1 MKNNSKLKA
10 AIASLIGLSMAS
22 IALTSCGSRES
33 NDPESDLYGNS
44 PGSPTPP
51 YPPLRQSEL
60 RGEKNFATLINKYAQ
75 GKIEPT
81 PWAGFW
87 WPYTGNGIAAGGSGG
102 SPAGKYDAA
111 RGNTTHAQEWEIR
124 KHGPGVPQVQ
134 QWWGHCNGWCAAAAL
149 FKEPHDPV
157 TVNGVT
163 FGISDL
169 KALITEA
176 GMSTSADFF
185 GERVDNF
192 DNLDSPKYWDTI
204 PNQYFLV
211 LTNYIGIKKQ
221 AVLIDRYTGHQVWN
235 QPLAGYRF
243 EYPKPS
249 DYLGPSPDAPNVYR
263 INVSSRIWWMDDAV
277 PPDYQTQPFNFQ
289 DDETGVGSREL
300 RMEVW
305 LDGPVTFDA
314 AGKITSSGN
323 VIVTNKDGHLVGG
336 TWRVEPSSDAWPD
349 YMWVPY
355 TILKPDPEDDYANPE
370 VEIQWIRDHL
380 LVPGGSDDH
389 SVNPG
394 RVNPAPAPSGG
405 PTNWPS
411 SWPSDFEPPRTTTP
425 DSPNP
430 GPTSNPTPISTT
442 YPGSGSNAGDWS
454 TGNSGSWTSGNSGSA
469 GSWTSGGTPGG
480 WSSGNSGNSGS
491 SGSWTSGGTS
501 GGWSSGNS
509 GDWSSG
515 NSGTSGSSGSF
526 GSWTSG
532 GSSGSWSSSSG
543 SGGGGSIDF

>member
-1 MKNNSKLKA
+1 MKTISKKSVL
-10 AIASLIGLSMAS
+10 IASLMTLSITS
-22 IALTSCGSRES
+22 FLFTSCGSKES
-33 NDPESDLYGNS
+33 SDPDSSLSGNS

-60 RGEKNFATLINKYAQ
+60 RGEKNFATLINKYTQ

-81 PWAGFW
+81 PWAGYW
-87 WPYTGNGIAAGGSGG
+87 WPYTSNGIASGGSGGLGG

-111 RGNTTHAQEWEIR
+111 RGNTTHAQEWEVR
-124 KHGPGVPQVQ
+124 KHGAGVPQVQ
-134 QWWGHCNGWCAAAAL
+134 GWWGHCNGWCAAAAL
-149 FKEPHDPV
+149 FKEPHEAV
-157 TVNGVT
+157 TVNGIS

-169 KALITEA
+169 KGLITEA

-192 DNLDSPKYWDTI
+192 DNLESPKYWDTI

-263 INVSSRIWWMDDAV
+263 INVASRIWWMDDAV
-277 PPDYQTQPFNFQ
+277 PADYQTQPFNFQ

-305 LDGPVTFDA
+305 LDGPVVFDSS
-314 AGKITSSGN
+314 GKIVSSGN
-323 VIVTNKDGHLVGG
+323 IIVTNKDGHLVGG

-370 VEIQWIRDHL
+370 VDIQWIRDHL
-380 LVPGGSDDH
+380 LVPGGADDH
-389 SVNPG
+389 SVNG
-394 RVNPAPAPSGG
+394 GHVNPAPIPQPSGG
-405 PTNWPS
+405 PWPWPS
-411 SWPSDFEPPRTTTP
+411 SSSNNEPTPNPTRTSVPNSWPNTAPNNSWPS
-425 DSPNP
+425 
-430 GPTSNPTPISTT
+430 
-442 YPGSGSNAGDWS
+442 
-454 TGNSGSWTSGNSGSA
+454 TGSGNSWSNTGPGNSWSNT
-469 GSWTSGGTPGG
+469 GPGNSWTNTG
-480 WSSGNSGNSGS
+480 SGNS
-491 SGSWTSGGTS
+491 
-501 GGWSSGNS
+501 WSNTGSGNS
-509 GDWSSG
+509 WSNTGPG
-515 NSGTSGSSGSF
+515 NSWSNTGPGN
-526 GSWTSG
+526 SWSNTGPVSNSPSG
-532 GSSGSWSSSSG
+532 GNSF
-543 SGGGGSIDF
+543 DF